1 MDIARERME
10 TQVLNAEGT
19 PDLSE
24 QGVGFLVQNPADIT
38 SNVVASVEKPTT
50 EHVPGEEMVSGCK
63 TDAGALYVGSVD
75 RIHHPP
81 HVELDNVA
89 RTERKALDMQFQA
102 MKKEHS
108 CSNTI
113 VRDADNM
120 FQTDAAM
127 EKVHDTFQT
136 YNAHGGQHKVDASI
150 KSAIDTNDNNVI
162 RNIQKYAGGP
172 SLLPKEYECPTPGTD
187 WLARMKEEDE
197 RMKRAIQQN
206 DESLT

>member
-1 MDIARERME
+1 MEIDRESAQPE
-10 TQVLNAEGT
+10 VLNAERL

-24 QGVGFLVQNPADIT
+24 QGVGFLVQNPRDIT
-38 SNVVASVEKPTT
+38 SAVVASVERPTT
-50 EHVPGEEMVSGCK
+50 QDVPGEQVVSGHK
-63 TDAGALYVGSVD
+63 TDAGALYVGTVD

-81 HVELDNVA
+81 HIQLDDVA
-89 RTERKALDMQFQA
+89 RAEREALDMQFQA
-102 MKKEHS
+102 MKKDQS

-136 YNAHGGQHKVDASI
+136 YNAHDGKNKVDASI
-150 KSAIDTNDNNVI
+150 KSAIDINDNNVI
-162 RNIQKYAGGP
+162 HNIQKYAGGP
-172 SLLPKEYECPTPGTD
+172 SLLPKEYECLTPGTD

-197 RMKRAIQQN
+197 RIKRAIQQN
-206 DESLT
+206 DESLA